1 MQIPSRVKAGRRGS
15 TLVLFTLMLP
25 TMLIPLAGLG
35 IDATMLYIV
44 QAKLAAAVD
53 GSALGAGRLL
63 GTLASPNEIAGEFLN
78 ANFRANGTMGFWG
91 AFNLTPTI
99 SVSLGTTKSVHVT
112 ATADVPLLFA
122 RIFGFPTARVSA
134 AAMATRRDSR
144 VVLVIDRS
152 GSMTKSDGSGSTVI
166 QDVIDYSQS
175 FTQDFTPGVDE
186 VGLVAFDGSGVV
198 GYPPIRPWD
207 STTTNASTGG
217 PDTAFMS
224 GSNTDMLHQIRAI
237 TANSGTGIGDALS
250 IAYIEL
256 QKAHMKDLL
265 AKGVDDK
272 LNSIVLF
279 TDGVP
284 SAVSLFLNNPANN
297 NADNVI
303 SSTSGCNYKD
313 IRTTNT
319 TQKMLSWLAITGPAF
334 SGSGGFGM
342 YLLASIDPNA
352 SHTATWWMANG
363 GSDASSPSPNSPNAP
378 YTGCTGLMNDSSISW
393 SYFTKIPNYDMWGN
407 NLMTTAYQNS
417 HVVGG
422 SVSSIYTHGKN
433 LTYGSSTQKSDDYY
447 WGLAIWNAADS
458 AALRIRT
465 DANLANRPGDTQN
478 MAVAIYTIAYTG
490 NGGTDD
496 GLLRRIANDKS
507 AAGYDAGQ
515 PTGLY
520 VQASDS
526 GTLST
531 AFSTIASAILRLAQ

>member
-1 MQIPSRVKAGRRGS
+1 MRILSRAKAVRRGS

-53 GSALGAGRLL
+53 GAALGAGRLL

-78 ANFRANGTMGFWG
+78 ANFRANGTAGFWG
-91 AFNLTPTI
+91 AFNLRPTI
-99 SVSLGTTKSVHVT
+99 AVSLGTTKSVHVT

-152 GSMTKSDGSGSTVI
+152 GSMNTTDHAGSTVI
-166 QDVIDYSQS
+166 QDVINYSQS

-186 VGLVAFDGSGVV
+186 VGLVVYDGSAVV

-207 STTTNASTGG
+207 STTTNVSTGG

-224 GSNTDMLHQIRAI
+224 GSSTDMLHQIRAI
-237 TANSGTGIGDALS
+237 TANSGTGMGDALS
-250 IAYIEL
+250 VAYIEL

-279 TDGVP
+279 TDGMP
-284 SAVSLFLNNPANN
+284 TAVSLFPNNPASN
-297 NADNVI
+297 NAYNVV
-303 SSTSGCNYKD
+303 SGSTCTYKD
-313 IRTTNT
+313 IRTNNT
-319 TQKMLSWLAITGPAF
+319 TQKMFGWLSIAGPPF
-334 SGSGGFGM
+334 SGSTEVGL
-342 YLLASIDPNA
+342 YLMASSDSN
-352 SHTATWWMANG
+352 TALWWMSNG
-363 GSDASSPSPNSPNAP
+363 GTGSAKDAAAPSPSTPFNGCPSGFTNSNGF
-378 YTGCTGLMNDSSISW
+378 TNSTLSSI
-393 SYFTKIPNYDMWGN
+393 PRYDKWGN
-407 NLMTTAYQNS
+407 DLQTTNYQHS
-417 HVVGG
+417 HVVNGPIS
-422 SVSSIYTHGKN
+422 SVYTNGKN
-433 LTYGSSTQKSDDYY
+433 LTYPSSSQKSDNYY
-447 WGLAIWNAADS
+447 WSLAMWNAADS
-458 AALRIRT
+458 AATRVRN
-465 DANLANRPGDTQN
+465 DVNLVNRPGDTQN
-478 MAVAIYTIAYTG
+478 MAVAIYTIGYTG

-526 GTLST
+526 GTLGT

>member
-1 MQIPSRVKAGRRGS
+1 MQLPFRSKAGRRGS

-44 QAKLAAAVD
+44 QAKLSAAVD
-53 GSALGAGRLL
+53 GAALGAGRLL
-63 GTLASPNEIAGEFLN
+63 GTLASPNEIAGEFLT
-78 ANFRANGTMGFWG
+78 ANFPANGTMGFWG
-91 AFNLTPTI
+91 AFNLTPSI
-99 SVSLGTTKSVHVT
+99 SVSMGTTKSIHVT

-122 RIFGFPTARVSA
+122 RIFGFPTARVA
-134 AAMATRRDSR
+134 ANAMATRRDSR

-152 GSMTKSDGSGSTVI
+152 GSMNTTDHAGSTVI
-166 QDVIDYSQS
+166 QDVINYSQS

-186 VGLVAFDGSGVV
+186 VGLVVFDGSAVV
-198 GYPPIRPWD
+198 GYPTVRPWD
-207 STTTNASTGG
+207 STTTSASTGG
-217 PDTAFMS
+217 PDTAFMD
-224 GSNTDMLHQIRAI
+224 GSSTDMVHQIQAI

-250 IAYIEL
+250 VAYIEL

-284 SAVSLFLNNPANN
+284 SAVSMFLNNPANN
-297 NADNVI
+297 NADNVVT
-303 SSTSGCNYKD
+303 SSSCSYRD
-313 IRTTNT
+313 IRTNNT
-319 TQKMLSWLAITGPAF
+319 TQKMYGWLAIPGPAF
-334 SGSGGFGM
+334 SGSSGYGL
-342 YLLASIDPNA
+342 YLMASTDPSS
-352 SHTATWWMANG
+352 SHTANWWMKNG
-363 GSDASSPSPNSPNAP
+363 GSDAAAPNPSTPFNNCGSNFTNSGGSFSYSSLSA
-378 YTGCTGLMNDSSISW
+378 
-393 SYFTKIPNYDMWGN
+393 IPHYDMWGN
-407 NLMTTAYQNS
+407 DLRTSNYKYS

-422 SVSSIYTHGKN
+422 SVSSIYTGTN
-433 LTYGSSTQKSDDYY
+433 LNPSQKSNNYH

-458 AALRIRT
+458 AAYAART
-465 DANLANRPGDTQN
+465 DSNMPNRPGDTQN
-478 MAVAIYTIAYTG
+478 MAIAIYTIGYTG

-507 AAGYDAGQ
+507 ASGYDAGQ

-531 AFSTIASAILRLAQ
+531 AFSTIAAAILRLAQ